1 MWKRRPIVIL
11 IFCDNTEFVNSC
23 IIAKYMDYC
32 MRWSRFTNVNFGFL
46 FQNSDHRK
54 YWFANM
60 GPMHIAKYF
69 MAFAMSNLVTFFL
82 HANGIEYIYRYKYLH
97 INFRVT
103 CMHALECM
111 GVNHALLP
119 TFTRE
124 YDDSK
129 PMRFVKAWHCCRD
142 PDRGLIVREDW
153 MHRACMS
160 WPSCDLLLKGVHW
173 TLLCWCKLA
182 NVYVIYITLGRNFQ
196 LRVGDRVNSWDLV
209 FKFETADIYIYITIL
224 F

>member
-1 MWKRRPIVIL
+1 MISIYKCQFWFFVSEFRPSQIL
-11 IFCDNTEFVNSC
+11 VRKHGSHAYRKIFHGICDEQF
-23 IIAKYMDYC
+23 
-32 MRWSRFTNVNFGFL
+32 
-46 FQNSDHRK
+46 
-54 YWFANM
+54 
-60 GPMHIAKYF
+60 
-69 MAFAMSNLVTFFL
+69 SNLFP
-82 HANGIEYIYRYKYLH
+82 ACEWNRIYIYIYRYKYLH

-142 PDRGLIVREDW
+142 PDRGLIVHEDW

-182 NVYVIYITLGRNFQ
+182 NVYKCVIYI
-196 LRVGDRVNSWDLV
+196 
-209 FKFETADIYIYITIL
+209 
-224 F
+224 